1 MHSESSQTSKMKFF
15 AKTVNGWKSVT
26 IFAKSSILDVLV
38 GSGYSSASGSII
50 WSSPIFWCIKNLKA
64 LSEPDP

>member
-1 MHSESSQTSKMKFF
+1 MHSESSQTSKMNFF
-15 AKTVNGWKSVT
+15 TETVNGWKSVT

-38 GSGYSSASGSII
+38 GSGYSSATDSII
-50 WSSPIFWCIKNLKA
+50 WSYPIFWLIKNLKA